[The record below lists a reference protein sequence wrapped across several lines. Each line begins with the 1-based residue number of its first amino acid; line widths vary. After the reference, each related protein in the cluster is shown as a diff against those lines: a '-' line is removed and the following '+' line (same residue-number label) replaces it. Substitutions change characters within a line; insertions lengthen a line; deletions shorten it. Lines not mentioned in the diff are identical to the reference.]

1 MLSTRTVL
9 KGTPLQKLYNYFLKN
24 KKVPQMSKELISLAF
39 VGGHKLFFQTTG
51 GDQKYF
57 VLFNCIFYSS
67 DPPPPPGI
75 VTAHGELEMW

>member
-1 MLSTRTVL
+1 
-9 KGTPLQKLYNYFLKN
+9 
-24 KKVPQMSKELISLAF
+24 MSKELISLAF

-67 DPPPPPGI
+67 DPPPPGI